1 MASYTLTIDGTDRTR
16 AVENRTVEIFD
27 SSGSSASTLTFT
39 MNNRDGGAMPECDDE
54 VVLIQDGER
63 LFGGRILRI
72 NPSKIGDFVMY
83 KVDCIDYVRDLDR
96 NLVREG
102 YQDMTDKEII
112 KDIVDNYC
120 GGTGITYDNVTE
132 GISISNMTFNYVP
145 PSECFSIICKL
156 TGREWYIDYNK
167 DVHYGLKFLEY
178 APFNISN

>member
-1 MASYTLTIDGTDRTR
+1 MASYILTIDGVDRTR
-16 AVENRTVEIFD
+16 AIENRSVVITD
-27 SSGSSASTLTFT
+27 SSGSSASTLSFGIS
-39 MNNRDGGAMPECDDE
+39 NRDGGDMPSCDDE
-54 VVLIQDGER
+54 VIITQDGER

-72 NPSKIGDFVMY
+72 NPSKIGDYVVFAIDC
-83 KVDCIDYVRDLDR
+83 VDYTRDLDR

-112 KDIVDNYC
+112 EDIVDNYC

-145 PSECFSIICKL
+145 PSECFTIICKL

-167 DVHYGLKFLEY
+167 DVHYGLKFGEH
-178 APFNISN
+178 APFNIR